1 MMNRVEKIVLSL
13 AFIFILI
20 GVIWARLDDAAF
32 KEYYAKEDHFLEW
45 MQFVGLAFGS
55 LLCYFRVWILRHKR
69 SVLFLLATFVL
80 GSLFFFGAGEEISWG
95 QRIFDVQ
102 SSEFF
107 RTHNAQGETNLHNLV
122 VGGVKINKLVFG
134 LILSIVVG
142 FYFLVLPIL
151 YRKFQV
157 AKKWINRFAMP
168 LPTWVHIICY
178 LLVFLLA
185 QFSGSGKKGELLE
198 FGGIWI
204 FFLMILYPL
213 NREIYFDK
221 SK

>member
-1 MMNRVEKIVLSL
+1 MSRVEKFILSIV
-13 AFIFILI
+13 FICILI
-20 GVIWARLDDAAF
+20 GVTWARLNDASF
-32 KEYYAKEDHFLEW
+32 KEIYAKEDHFLEW
-45 MQFVGLAFGS
+45 MQFVGLVAGS
-55 LLCYFRVWILRHKR
+55 FLCFLRVWILRHKR
-69 SVLFLLATFVL
+69 SVLFLACTFIL
-80 GSLFFFGAGEEISWG
+80 GALFFFGAGEEISWG
-95 QRIFDVQ
+95 QRIFNVQ

-107 RTHNAQGETNLHNLV
+107 LAHNAQGETNLHNLV

-142 FYFLVLPIL
+142 VYFLVFPVL

-157 AKKWINRFAMP
+157 AKKWINHFAMP

-178 LLVFLLA
+178 VLVFALSE
-185 QFSGSGKKGELLE
+185 FSHSGKRGELLE

-213 NREIYFDK
+213 NREIYFE
-221 SK
+221 SKK